1 MASLKLNHSDRTG
14 HLGHTLKG
22 VCPVRPVSVPS
33 YGPDI
38 CGQMSGLSGL
48 SGNSEWARA

>member
-1 MASLKLNHSDRTG
+1 MASVNHHHSDRTG
-14 HLGHTLKG
+14 HSGHPLKG

-38 CGQMSGLSGL
+38 RGQISGLSGCQGRGL
-48 SGNSEWARA
+48 

>member
-1 MASLKLNHSDRTG
+1 MASVNRHHSDRTG
-14 HLGHTLKG
+14 HFGHPLKG

-38 CGQMSGLSGL
+38 LGQISSLSGL
-48 SGNSEWARA
+48 SGWQGGGL